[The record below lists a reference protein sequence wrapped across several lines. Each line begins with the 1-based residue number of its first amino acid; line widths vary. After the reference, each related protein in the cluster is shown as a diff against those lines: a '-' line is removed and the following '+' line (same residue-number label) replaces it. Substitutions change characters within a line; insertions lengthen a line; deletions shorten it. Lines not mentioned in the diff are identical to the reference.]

1 MHGYEASKDD
11 LTKRLRRIEGQVR
24 GLQRMIDDDAYCID
38 VVTQVSS
45 VTSALRSVA
54 LTLMDQH
61 LSHCVSEAAAQGGA
75 VATEKVSEASAA
87 IARLVRS

>member
-1 MHGYEASKDD
+1 MHGYEHSKDE

-24 GLQRMIDDDAYCID
+24 GLQRMIDEDKYCID
-38 VVTQVSS
+38 IVTQVSS

-54 LTLMDQH
+54 LTLMDEH

-75 VATEKVSEASAA
+75 VAADKVSEASAA